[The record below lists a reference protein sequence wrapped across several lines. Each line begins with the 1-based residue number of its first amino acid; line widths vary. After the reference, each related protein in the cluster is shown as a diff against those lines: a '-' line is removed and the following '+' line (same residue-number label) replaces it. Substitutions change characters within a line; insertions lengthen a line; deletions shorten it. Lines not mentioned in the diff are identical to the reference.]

1 MYIIIC
7 KFSFFLLPLIINI
20 GSELDSKPAKVIH
33 ICLIKSTTVVL
44 LRKLKPAKVQP
55 PIFRWE
61 KMPIIVQVLNGKT
74 DILLHDD

>member
-1 MYIIIC
+1 MYITIC
-7 KFSFFLLPLIINI
+7 QFSFFLLPLIINI
-20 GSELDSKPAKVIH
+20 GSEQDSKPAKVIH
-33 ICLIKSTTVVL
+33 LCLIKSTTVVL